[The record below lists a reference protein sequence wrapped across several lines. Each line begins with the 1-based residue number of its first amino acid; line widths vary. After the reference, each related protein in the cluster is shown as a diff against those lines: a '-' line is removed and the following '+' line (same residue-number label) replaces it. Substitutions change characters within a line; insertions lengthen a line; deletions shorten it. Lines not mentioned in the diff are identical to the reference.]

1 MTLPMAIHIIEG
13 RPCPE
18 AGRQAQAQAAAGMA
32 ENPAVKLIVPLS
44 FFGRV

>member
-1 MTLPMAIHIIEG
+1 MTLPLAIHIIEG

-32 ENPAVKLIVPLS
+32 EKPAVKLVVPLS
-44 FFGRV
+44 FLGRV

>member
-1 MTLPMAIHIIEG
+1 MTLPMTIHIIEG

-18 AGRQAQAQAAAGMA
+18 AGRQAQAQAAEGMA
-32 ENPAVKLIVPLS
+32 EKPAVKLVVPFF

>member
-1 MTLPMAIHIIEG
+1 MTLLMAIYIIEG

-32 ENPAVKLIVPLS
+32 EKPTVKLVVPLS
-44 FFGRV
+44 FLGRV